1 MPINRW
7 GENIKK
13 GSVVTVRDARSGTYG
28 PYTVTKTDSSS
39 NYAKAYGPRV
49 VLSSGGSASIDD
61 VTIVSPRKNPRP
73 ALSAHAAA
81 IMGAKGNRRKTTRTM
96 SEMTAAQKRAYR
108 ESDPARQWVKRMH
121 KVTKKAKRATLYAL
135 QVKIGAKPWTI
146 IGKHNTLEKA
156 KADGIRLHKYLPNAA
171 FRVVTI

>member
-1 MPINRW
+1 MKYWLQTQAPAGNW
-7 GENIKK
+7 VDSLGTDDLESALSHSDYLQDSGKK
-13 GSVVTVRDARSGTYG
+13 TRIVTRVDKVVS
-28 PYTVTKTDSSS
+28 TKK
-39 NYAKAYGPRV
+39 KAIR
-49 VLSSGGSASIDD
+49 
-61 VTIVSPRKNPRP
+61 RNP
-73 ALSAHAAA
+73 LSAHAAA
-81 IMGAKGNRRKTTRTM
+81 IMGTKGKTRRKTVRTM

-121 KVTKKAKRATLYAL
+121 KVTKPAKRAPLFAL